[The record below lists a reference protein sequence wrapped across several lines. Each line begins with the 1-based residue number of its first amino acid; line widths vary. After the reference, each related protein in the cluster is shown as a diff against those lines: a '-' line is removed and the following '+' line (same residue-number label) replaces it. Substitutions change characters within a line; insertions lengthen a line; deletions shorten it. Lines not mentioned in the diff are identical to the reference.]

1 VLKSRSYVHQDML
14 SWLEKM
20 RPWPGAWHGLSPE
33 SELDL
38 NWATPLLAV
47 GGRFPISAVKRL
59 AELQIRYVVDVRL
72 EDWDDQ
78 AVLGREGISLLHLPT
93 PDGRAIPPTL
103 IEEGVGWVGPLLLQ
117 RRRVLIHCEYG
128 VGRSPLLTCCTLVSL
143 GSSPVEA
150 LSRVKSARVQASPS
164 PEQLSALID
173 WASKWREQNEVCWDL
188 PSVDELSRIAY
199 RHLAP

>member
-1 VLKSRSYVHQDML
+1 ML

-20 RPWPGAWHGLSPE
+20 RPWPGAGHGVAPE

-47 GGRFPISAVKRL
+47 GGRFPMNAVKRL
-59 AELQIRYVVDVRL
+59 AELQIRNVVDVRL

-78 AVLGREGISLLHLPT
+78 AMLGRGGISLLHLPT

-103 IEEGVGWVGPLLLQ
+103 IEEGVGWVAPLLLQ
-117 RRRVLIHCEYG
+117 RSRVLIHCEYG

-143 GSSPVEA
+143 GYSPVEA

-173 WASKWREQNEVCWDL
+173 WASKWREQNKVCWDL
-188 PSVDELSRIAY
+188 PSVDDLSRIAY